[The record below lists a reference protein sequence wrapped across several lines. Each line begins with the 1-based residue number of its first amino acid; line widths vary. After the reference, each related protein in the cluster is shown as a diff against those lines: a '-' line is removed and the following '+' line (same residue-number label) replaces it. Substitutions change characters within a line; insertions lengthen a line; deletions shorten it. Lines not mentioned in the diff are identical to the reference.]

1 MIRYALA
8 CEAGHAFESWF
19 RSSDDFDT
27 QSKRRLVGCP
37 HCGSSRVEKQIMA
50 PAVKSAAE
58 AEKTQPVALA
68 DPRDTEMRQ
77 FMRAYR
83 QFVET
88 NAEHVGDKFAEEARK
103 IHYGETEERAIYGAA
118 TPTEVRELR
127 EEGVEVAPVPVLPDE
142 RN

>member
-8 CEAGHAFESWF
+8 CAAGHAFESWF
-19 RSSDDFDT
+19 RSSQDFDM
-27 QSKRRLVGCP
+27 QSKRGLVSCP

-50 PAVKSAAE
+50 PAVKSAQE
-58 AEKTQPVALA
+58 AEKSQPVVLA
-68 DPRDTEMRQ
+68 DPRDAEMRQ

-88 NAEHVGDKFAEEARK
+88 NAEPVGDKFAEEARK
-103 IHYGETEERAIYGAA
+103 IHYGESEERAIYGAA

-142 RN
+142 MN

>member
-19 RSSDDFDT
+19 RASDDFET
-27 QSKRRLVGCP
+27 QSKRGLISCP
-37 HCGSSRVEKQIMA
+37 QCGSVRVTKQIMA
-50 PAVKSAAE
+50 PAVRSIGKEAA
-58 AEKTQPVALA
+58 QSVALA
-68 DPRDTEMRQ
+68 DPRDAEMRQ

-83 QFVET
+83 QFVEN

-127 EEGVEVAPVPVLPDE
+127 EEGVEVAPVPILPDE